1 MIKKTSAGDL
11 GGEDYS
17 GTLANKGVLLSPFH
31 DFDSQI
37 SADTKAELET
47 LSKAIADGSV
57 KVCTL
62 PRARLLARRVPT

>member
-31 DFDSQI
+31 EFDSQI
-37 SADTKAELET
+37 SAETKTELET
-47 LSKAIADGSV
+47 LKAAIADGSV
-57 KVCTL
+57 KVCTYL
-62 PRARLLARRVPT
+62 GRGC